1 MGFSLQ
7 YTIHFGE
14 TPPKP
19 ESFHLVDLASVTVRP
34 AVSAQISVG
43 QSVNT
48 EKTGDLMVN
57 NGE

>member
-19 ESFHLVDLASVTVRP
+19 ESSPRRSRVHHGPPRGQRADLSGT
-34 AVSAQISVG
+34 IG
-43 QSVNT
+43 
-48 EKTGDLMVN
+48 EHGKTGDLMVN